1 MSLQILYGKQIWHL
15 FLSFLSKFSL
25 RLQITFWSQS
35 YQQQFSNL
43 FIVIIVSELGVH
55 LILSTTLPS
64 LSLASVAE
72 APLGSSQ
79 NALPIS
85 LQCLPKFQISKLF
98 QHHTTDLPT
107 LIYLHVFYQYPQPW
121 SVHNLYCISIG
132 MQYRHFYSS
141 QLLIIFTKPGK
152 LWCGSTKITNSYAI
166 SI

>member
-1 MSLQILYGKQIWHL
+1 MSLQILYGNQIWHL

-25 RLQITFWSQS
+25 RLQITSWSQC
-35 YQQQFSNL
+35 YQQFSNL
-43 FIVIIVSELGVH
+43 FIMIIVSELRVH

-64 LSLASVAE
+64 LSLASVADV
-72 APLGSSQ
+72 PLGSSQ

-85 LQCLPKFQISKLF
+85 LECLPKFQISKLF

-141 QLLIIFTKPGK
+141 QLFTKPGK
-152 LWCGSTKITNSYAI
+152 LWCGSTKIIPMLFLQDFAM
-166 SI
+166 